1 MHRFPHRSY
10 SICLYVY
17 VYIICIEIHSIYVFL
32 IYLCVCLFGYVFVFS
47 INAYMEWC
55 TFREVVIQ
63 KNKFHHGSTYMVFD
77 CNGMSTVV
85 FCPDGIKVKDCTADE
100 RTRSLLTTVEPC

>member
-1 MHRFPHRSY
+1 MHRDTEY
-10 SICLYVY
+10 ICFSNL
-17 VYIICIEIHSIYVFL
+17 FM
-32 IYLCVCLFGYVFVFS
+32 CLFIWLCFCFFNKCIYG
-47 INAYMEWC
+47 MC

-85 FCPDGIKVKDCTADE
+85 LCPDGIKVKDCTADE